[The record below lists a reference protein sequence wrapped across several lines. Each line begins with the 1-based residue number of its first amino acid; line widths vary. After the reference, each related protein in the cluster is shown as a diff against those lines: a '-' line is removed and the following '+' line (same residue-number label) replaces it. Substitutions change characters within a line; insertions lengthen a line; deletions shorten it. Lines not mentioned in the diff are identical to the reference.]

1 MIIITS
7 GGGKR
12 QWLAASKF
20 GCTSWLSGVSNLNP
34 KIAVDFYNFYK
45 LRKTKQMNIILKYIE
60 DPFFK
65 IKDKYGWHLTIKA
78 FLELNKN
85 YQKFERSPLKEIDK
99 KGFFKCKQ
107 VYEKIK
113 KQIIKHKLE
122 KYLK

>member
-1 MIIITS
+1 
-7 GGGKR
+7 
-12 QWLAASKF
+12 
-20 GCTSWLSGVSNLNP
+20 
-34 KIAVDFYNFYK
+34 
-45 LRKTKQMNIILKYIE
+45 MNIILKYIE

-113 KQIIKHKLE
+113 KQIIKQKLE
-122 KYLK
+122 NISNEQI